1 MSGKS
6 AFIALVVIG
15 SLLAPMEC
23 FAQGAADAGVS
34 GIPAGPGSAGG
45 LNNSVNDPSGIR
57 NAPRPLAAPRIQVPP
72 STSNTTGLSNPAGLP
87 PASYRGL
94 PRSRFSATP
103 RARGAARRAASRSSR
118 AATQA
123 VISAQDKALD
133 RHVKSICKGC

>member
-6 AFIALVVIG
+6 AFIALAVVG
-15 SLLAPMEC
+15 SLLAPMDC

-57 NAPRPLAAPRIQVPP
+57 NAPKPLPAPRIQVPP
-72 STSNTTGLSNPAGLP
+72 SASNTTGATSPAGLP
-87 PASYRGL
+87 PSSYRSL

-103 RARGAARRAASRSSR
+103 RVRGAAGRAASRSSR

-123 VISAQDKALD
+123 VISAQDNALD
-133 RHVKSICKGC
+133 RQVKSICKGC